1 MREDEEDYC
10 IEEDAG
16 SRRRAS
22 SAKITVWM
30 SLDEG

>member
-16 SRRRAS
+16 SRRRSWRAR
-22 SAKITVWM
+22 ITVWIK
-30 SLDEG
+30 EG